1 MPEPARIQ
9 SDWGELRAARDEP
22 QRARP
27 ELVEGACHL
36 QSRSLAL
43 KSDVRGQPPAG
54 FWPGFSVF
62 SGTSLELWRV
72 SPVRLPE

>member
-22 QRARP
+22 QRGRP
-27 ELVEGACHL
+27 ELVEGTCHL

-43 KSDVRGQPPAG
+43 KSDRSRLTARRILAG
-54 FWPGFSVF
+54 ILSVF
-62 SGTSLELWRV
+62 WHIS
-72 SPVRLPE
+72 